1 MTEDRFTELTNLYLD
16 KEISEK
22 QLVEL
27 KAELAVN
34 SQRQAEFQERCRL
47 HQAMRLALDS
57 DSSQGR
63 RTTSR
68 SPLKAGRRSGER
80 SGGRSGGRSDRE
92 RQGSGRRASSRVPPV
107 SGARVNKAR
116 VNKAREGTRPPVGF
130 PRWVLGLGLMASAVM
145 AFLFLSSVFREHT
158 QVAALP
164 QFEGADTE
172 DLSPGDPLDAIGRT
186 DLRRFATI
194 QEQRTFNQR
203 ASLAAQL
210 RLMGLRPEMT
220 PQEKELRSVS
230 LDALQPKVLRH
241 SRSAML
247 QPLQSFSPM
256 PAPQILRKVPGVVEP
271 LPKWPGGFQ
280 SSLASFK

>member
-68 SPLKAGRRSGER
+68 FPLKAGRR

-92 RQGSGRRASSRVPPV
+92 RQGSRRRASSRVPPV
-107 SGARVNKAR
+107 SGARVNKP
-116 VNKAREGTRPPVGF
+116 REGTRRPVGF
-130 PRWVLGLGLMASAVM
+130 PRWVLGLGLVASAVM
-145 AFLFLSSVFREHT
+145 AFLFLSSVFRDHT

-194 QEQRTFNQR
+194 QEQRAFNQR

-247 QPLQSFSPM
+247 QQLQSFSPM
-256 PAPQILRKVPGVVEP
+256 PAPQILRKVPGVVES
-271 LPKWPGGFQ
+271 LPKWPAGFQ

>member
-1 MTEDRFTELTNLYLD
+1 MNKL
-16 KEISEK
+16 
-22 QLVEL
+22 
-27 KAELAVN
+27 
-34 SQRQAEFQERCRL
+34 
-47 HQAMRLALDS
+47 
-57 DSSQGR
+57 
-63 RTTSR
+63 
-68 SPLKAGRRSGER
+68 
-80 SGGRSGGRSDRE
+80 
-92 RQGSGRRASSRVPPV
+92 
-107 SGARVNKAR
+107 RVNKP
-116 VNKAREGTRPPVGF
+116 REGTRPPVGF

-145 AFLFLSSVFREHT
+145 AFLFLSSVFRDHT

-194 QEQRTFNQR
+194 QEQRAFNQR

-247 QPLQSFSPM
+247 QQLQSFSPM

-271 LPKWPGGFQ
+271 LPKWPAGFQ